1 MSRKLP
7 DDQKKKYTPLNLPVE
22 LVEELKDWRNAITI
36 CTGQEITWEELIRK
50 MLGFYVRNQR
60 RYHSDI
66 AYKAGELKWER
77 IQKNAKR

>member
-7 DDQKKKYTPLNLPVE
+7 DEQKKKYTPLNLPVE
-22 LVEELKDWRNAITI
+22 LVEELKDWRNATII

-50 MLGFYVRNQR
+50 MLGFYVRNQS